1 MTACAPLDPTVLS
14 AEDPGRARSRLPAG
28 AWRPFGAPLLR
39 IIPKPMYGV
48 RTRLLRLF
56 GAEMDPTARV
66 RQSVSIDRPWNLTMG
81 RKSSLGDGVVVWAHA
96 PVSIGA
102 RCTISQYCRLAAFR
116 EDPSR
121 PAGPTRPAPLTIGD
135 DVWIAA
141 ESYVAGGQTVA
152 DGVLVGAR
160 SVVDQRA
167 GGRLDPWTIAS
178 GDPATS
184 RRPRP
189 FQGRA
194 P

>member
-1 MTACAPLDPTVLS
+1 MTLCAPVDPTVLL

-28 AWRPFGAPLLR
+28 AWRPLGAPLLR
-39 IIPKPMYGV
+39 LIPKPMYGA

-56 GAEMDPTARV
+56 GADLDSTARV
-66 RQSVSIDRPWNLTMG
+66 RQSVRIDRPWNLAMG

-96 PVSIGA
+96 PVRIGA
-102 RCTISQYCRLAAFR
+102 RCTVSQYCRLAAFR
-116 EDPSR
+116 EDAAR
-121 PAGPTRPAPLTIGD
+121 PAGPTRPAALTIGD

-141 ESYVAGGQTVA
+141 ESYVAGGQAVP

-160 SVVDQRA
+160 SVIDAPA
-167 GGRLDPWTIAS
+167 GGRLEPWTIAS
-178 GDPATS
+178 GDPAVS

-189 FQGRA
+189 FQGRT